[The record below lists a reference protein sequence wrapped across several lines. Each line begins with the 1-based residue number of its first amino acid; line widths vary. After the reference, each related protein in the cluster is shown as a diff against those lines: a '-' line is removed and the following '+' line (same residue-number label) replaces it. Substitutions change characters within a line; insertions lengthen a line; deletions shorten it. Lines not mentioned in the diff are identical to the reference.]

1 MPLRFIWGR
10 MTISFLV
17 AITQHQPNLTH
28 IPAIDSAPLKRW
40 IIMKTRLRCVGCLTT
55 VLSIV
60 NVGLLST
67 ASQYC
72 RKWTHYLS
80 LMGWHGLNLSPK
92 PAPWTAHPHGSAGT
106 YEQIVLFLDT
116 SINLRWSHSTPWSS
130 FKVKSYILLLY
141 ASCTCSVL
149 YITLDLVFNGL
160 HLPISGRRRESS
172 AIMVCSSNTAPPHH
186 SMSLFV
192 VFL

>member
-28 IPAIDSAPLKRW
+28 IPAIDSAPLKIW
-40 IIMKTRLRCVGCLTT
+40 IIMKTRLRCVSCLTT

-92 PAPWTAHPHGSAGT
+92 PAPWPAHPHGSAGT
-106 YEQIVLFLDT
+106 YEQIAFCFSTHQSISVDPIPHHEAPSRLNLTFYYYMHHVLV
-116 SINLRWSHSTPWSS
+116 P
-130 FKVKSYILLLY
+130 
-141 ASCTCSVL
+141 SCT
-149 YITLDLVFNGL
+149 L
-160 HLPISGRRRESS
+160 H
-172 AIMVCSSNTAPPHH
+172 
-186 SMSLFV
+186 
-192 VFL
+192 